1 MKSATRAILLSKK
14 SPAVQTN
21 GPGPALFFL
30 GIAVSIFFCY
40 VCMVVGPTKQ
50 SEGQQDSIKYWKLKN
65 ALINV
70 NVEDVVERQDGVSE
84 FRMLNGSVEIRRR

>member
-1 MKSATRAILLSKK
+1 
-14 SPAVQTN
+14 
-21 GPGPALFFL
+21 
-30 GIAVSIFFCY
+30 
-40 VCMVVGPTKQ
+40 MVVGPTKQ
-50 SEGQQDSIKYWKLKN
+50 SEWQQDSIKYWKLKN